1 MTQTVTIE
9 GECPCGYRFSKT
21 VPIDEIQTSLSDY
34 NDAEDAVH
42 NFCGELPL
50 PPSQLISLLSL
61 LVSLTAL
68 SYDMIKDDS
77 VTVVLNE
84 KEAETEA
91 TCPECGSSKY
101 ELEVTQD

>member
-9 GECPCGYRFSKT
+9 GDCPCGYSFSKT

-50 PPSQLISLLSL
+50 PPSQLISLFTL
-61 LVSLTAL
+61 LVSATAL

-77 VTVVLNE
+77 VTVVINE
-84 KEAETEA
+84 NEAESDAE
-91 TCPECGSSKY
+91 CPECGSSKY